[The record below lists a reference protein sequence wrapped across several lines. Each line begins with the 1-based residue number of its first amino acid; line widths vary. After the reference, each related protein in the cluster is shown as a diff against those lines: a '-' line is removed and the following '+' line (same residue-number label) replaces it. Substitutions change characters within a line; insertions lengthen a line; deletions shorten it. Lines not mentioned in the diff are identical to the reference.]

1 MSLVE
6 MQKVNLIALS
16 QYKDQILQLLQ
27 ESELIHILKIS
38 NTPNSRTSSSDFDYK
53 LAELKSTIAFLEH
66 IGQHKKSFIESFVPP
81 KDEITQADIKKT
93 IANFNYQEIIN
104 QYKHLEN
111 RLNNLKNLINELQI
125 EYAKVTPWASLD
137 IPLENLSHTQKTSI
151 LTGTVKKKNLE
162 TFKNQVSSFSKNT
175 EINIINELRG
185 QVFLVLVYLNED
197 KKDFD
202 QLLSKTN
209 LNPVD
214 LPSSKR
220 TASEELAHII
230 KVKKEAQA
238 EVNKQLA
245 EAKQLLP
252 NLSKLKLTHDYFLEQ
267 KNQLLAKENFFMSQH
282 TFVVEGWIKKKDFN
296 KLKVKLKSLTQAFE
310 LYRVKPDEKEKPPV
324 VIENPKLASP
334 FELITKV
341 YGNPKND
348 ELDPTLPLSFFF
360 ALFFGMCLGDFGYG
374 LSLILISIY
383 FLKKY
388 KLPQGGQ
395 SLFELFILGGGVSML
410 VGILTGTYFGL
421 SPEGIPNTL
430 LPLRNLLLSLQIV
443 NPIKNPLTMLII
455 SLALG
460 VIQIFFGISLQIYN
474 NIRNKRYLEA
484 LFDDVFWMFF
494 LGSLV
499 FLIVSSAMSLA
510 TTAIASKMSILGAI
524 LLIFTQ
530 GRHKTNIIQKF
541 LSGLLSLYK
550 VTSYMGDTLSY
561 SRLLAL
567 GMSSA
572 IIGSVIN
579 ILAGMVKSVP
589 IFGIVLM
596 AVLLIFGHIF
606 NLIISTLGA
615 FVHSMRLQMVEFFS
629 KFYEGGGMEFKPFK
643 REAEYTIIRR

>member
-6 MQKVNLIALS
+6 MQKVNLIAFS

-27 ESELIHILKIS
+27 DCELIHILKIS
-38 NTPNSRTSSSDFDYK
+38 DQPIVKNDFDYK
-53 LAELKSTIAFLEH
+53 LAELKSTIAFLGH

-81 KDEITQADIKKT
+81 KDEITQEEIKNT
-93 IANFNYQEIIN
+93 LNNFDYQAIIN
-104 QYKHLEN
+104 QYKQLEN
-111 RLNNLKNLINELQI
+111 KLNNLKNLINELQT
-125 EYAKVTPWASLD
+125 EYDKVAPWASLD
-137 IPLENLSHTQKTSI
+137 IPLETLNCSKKTRI

-162 TFKNQVSSFSKNT
+162 EFQNKITALSRNT
-175 EINIINELRG
+175 EINIVSESRA
-185 QVFLVLVYLNED
+185 QVYLVLVYLNENQEA
-197 KKDFD
+197 FN
-202 QLLSKTN
+202 QLLPKTDF
-209 LNPVD
+209 NPII

-220 TASEELAHII
+220 AASKELAQIL
-230 KVKKEAQA
+230 KVKKEAQ
-238 EVNKQLA
+238 EETNKQLT

-252 NLSKLKLTHDYFLEQ
+252 NLSKLKLTYDYFLEQ

-282 TFVVEGWIKKKDFN
+282 TFVIEGWIKKKDFN
-296 KLKVKLKSLTQAFE
+296 RLKVKLKSLTQAFE
-310 LYRVKPDEKEKPPV
+310 LYRIKPEENEKPPV

-395 SLFELFILGGGVSML
+395 DLFELFILGGGVAML
-410 VGILTGTYFGL
+410 VGILTGTYFGFT
-421 SPEGIPNTL
+421 PDGIPNTL
-430 LPLRNLLLSLQIV
+430 LPLKNVLLSLQIV

-484 LFDDVFWMFF
+484 LFDDAFWMFF

-499 FLIVSSAMSLA
+499 FLIVSSAMSLESA
-510 TTAIASKMSILGAI
+510 AIASKMSILGAI
-524 LLIFTQ
+524 SLILTQ
-530 GRHKTNIIQKF
+530 GRHKKNIIQKF

-579 ILAGMVKSVP
+579 ILAGMLNGSVP
-589 IFGIVLM
+589 ILGFILM
-596 AVLLIFGHIF
+596 IVLLIFGHVF

>member
-6 MQKVNLIALS
+6 MQKVNLIALFE
-16 QYKDQILQLLQ
+16 YKDQILQLLQ

-38 NTPNSRTSSSDFDYK
+38 DTPDTKTSSSDLDYK
-53 LAELKSTIAFLEH
+53 LAELKSTLAFLDR
-66 IGQHKKSFIESFVPP
+66 ISQHKKSFIESFVPP
-81 KDEITQADIKKT
+81 KDEITQKDIKNT
-93 IANFNYQEIIN
+93 IDTFDYQEIIN

-111 RLNNLKNLINELQI
+111 RLNNLKNLINGLRMEHD
-125 EYAKVTPWASLD
+125 KVAPWANLD
-137 IPLENLSHTQKTSI
+137 LPLESLSCTGKTSI

-162 TFKNQVSSFSKNT
+162 EFKNRVSSLSKNT

-185 QVFLVLVYLNED
+185 QVYLVLVYLNED
-197 KKDFD
+197 KKGFD
-202 QLLSKTN
+202 QLLPKTDF
-209 LNPVD
+209 NPIN
-214 LPSSKR
+214 LPSTKH
-220 TASEELAHII
+220 TASEELAHIQ
-230 KVKKEAQA
+230 KVKHEAQDDA
-238 EVNKQLA
+238 NNILA
-245 EAKQLLP
+245 KAKQLLT
-252 NLSKLKLTHDYFLEQ
+252 NLTKLKLAYDYFLEQ
-267 KNQLLAKENFFMSQH
+267 KNQQKTQENFFMSQH
-282 TFVVEGWIKKKDFN
+282 TFIIEGWIKKKDFN
-296 KLKVKLKSLTQAFE
+296 RLKVKLKSLTQAFE
-310 LYRVKPDEKEKPPV
+310 LYRIKPEEKEKPPV
-324 VIENPKLASP
+324 AIENPTLARP

-374 LSLILISIY
+374 LSLIIISIY

-395 SLFELFILGGGVSML
+395 SLFELFILGGGVAMI
-410 VGILTGTYFGL
+410 VGLLTGTYFGFT
-421 SPEGIPNTL
+421 PDGIPNTL
-430 LPLRNLLLSLQIV
+430 LPLKNVLLSLQIV

-484 LFDDVFWMFF
+484 LFDDLFWMFF

-499 FLIVSSAMSLA
+499 FLIVASAMSLESA
-510 TTAIASKMSILGAI
+510 AIASKMSILGAI
-524 LLIFTQ
+524 LLIVTQ
-530 GRHKTNIIQKF
+530 GRHKKNIIQKF

-550 VTSYMGDTLSY
+550 VTGYMGDTLSY

-589 IFGIVLM
+589 IVGLILM
-596 AVLLIFGHIF
+596 AALLIFGHIF

-643 REAEYTIIRR
+643 REAEYTTIRR